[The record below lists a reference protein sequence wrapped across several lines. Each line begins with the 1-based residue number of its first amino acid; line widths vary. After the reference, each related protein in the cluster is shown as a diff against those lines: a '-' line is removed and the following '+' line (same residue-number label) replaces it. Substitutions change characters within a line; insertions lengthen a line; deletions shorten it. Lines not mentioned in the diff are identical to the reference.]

1 MGRLLVL
8 AGGAG
13 AILVGLALFVWVV
26 VGVGLNWLNMYTILL
41 TILAGVLGV
50 AGLNRIWLQ
59 WLAIILLIAGVS
71 PALASIAYFYL
82 LPLLLML
89 AGVLLQTIQ
98 YMFKKPVR
106 T

>member
-71 PALASIAYFYL
+71 PALASVAYFYL

-98 YMFKKPVR
+98 YMFKKPV
-106 T
+106 

>member
-50 AGLNRIWLQ
+50 AGLNRLWLQ

-98 YMFKKPVR
+98 YMFKKPV
-106 T
+106 

>member
-98 YMFKKPVR
+98 YMFKKPV
-106 T
+106 